1 MALNMDKMKN
11 KMASLE
17 SRGNRDLFWK
27 PSDGEQTIRIAPD
40 PDGDPFKEYW
50 FHYNLGEN
58 QAFLSPKKNFGDDC
72 PLDTFVRKLFDE
84 RTDDSRELA
93 KKLMAKQ
100 RFFSPV
106 IVRGE
111 EEKGV
116 RLWGYS
122 KTVYQKLLNLV
133 LNPEYG
139 DITDVDKGTD
149 LTLKYGKAPGA
160 MFPST
165 DIFPSRRTSALAGDE
180 ELVKEF
186 VATTIDY
193 DKLFQRR
200 TTEEVQIMLDTYMN
214 AEGSTEVSEKPSS
227 VDAAFKDLLS

>member
-1 MALNMDKMKN
+1 MALNMEKMKS

-17 SRGNRDLFWK
+17 SRGNKDLFWK
-27 PSDGEQTIRIAPD
+27 PQDGEQTIRIAPD
-40 PDGDPFKEYW
+40 SDGDPFKEFW

-84 RTDDSRELA
+84 RTEDSRELA

-106 IVRGE
+106 VVRGE

-139 DITDVDKGTD
+139 DITDVEKGTD

-165 DIFPSRRTSALAGDE
+165 DIFPSRRTSPLVPDKELAA
-180 ELVKEF
+180 EF
-186 VATTIDY
+186 VETKIEY

-200 TTEEVQIMLDTYMN
+200 STEEVQTMLDAYMSS
-214 AEGSTEVSEKPSS
+214 EGVEEPAPQPSS
-227 VDAAFKDLLS
+227 VDTAFKDLVG